1 MTDQDCVVMP
11 VEVLVTQSEDTM
23 IAQTLSRRSALTR
36 LTVTAAGLLVAGAA
50 PRTSLAAPFFQTPS
64 TLNLGMVPGEDA
76 EVRIQRYAP
85 IVDYLKSYL
94 GMDVK
99 AYVGT
104 DYTATVEAMRAK
116 RVDAAY
122 FGPFSYVLAA
132 QVADARVFVVPGSS
146 DGITSTYNS
155 LIVTHTASGIT
166 DLAGLKGRNFAFVD
180 PASTSGHLIPRAML
194 MKAGIEPDRDLKTI
208 FAGGHDASLL
218 AINGKRVDAGAVSST
233 QHQRMIEA
241 GVVDEGNLLTL
252 ITSDPI
258 PSSPFA
264 ARGSLDAALA
274 ENLKQAF
281 LDAHTSMTVE
291 IRKELLGGE
300 TNRYVAAD
308 DTLYDPIRDTARI
321 LNLDLTQIHG

>member
-1 MTDQDCVVMP
+1 MKSGLLSQT
-11 VEVLVTQSEDTM
+11 VT
-23 IAQTLSRRSALTR
+23 RRSVLSGLTA
-36 LTVTAAGLLVAGAA
+36 TAAGLLVAGAT
-50 PRTSLAAPFFQTPS
+50 PRVTWAGPAIQMPS

-76 EVRIQRYAP
+76 EVRIHRYEP
-85 IVDYLKSYL
+85 MIDYLKQAL

-99 AYVGT
+99 AFVGT

-116 RVDAAY
+116 KVDAAY

-132 QVADARVFVVPGSS
+132 QVAEARVFVVPGSA

-155 LIVTHTASGIT
+155 LLVANAKSGIT
-166 DLAGLKGRNFAFVD
+166 TVEGLVGHSFSFVD

-194 MKAGIEPDRDLKTI
+194 LKAGVDADRDLKTI

-218 AINGKRVDAGAVSST
+218 AINGGKVDAGAVSST
-233 QHQRMIEA
+233 QHKRMIEA
-241 GVVDEGNLLTL
+241 GIVDASNLVTL

-264 ARGSLDAALA
+264 VRGSLDTGLQ
-274 ENLKQAF
+274 ERFRDAF
-281 LDAHTSMTVE
+281 LDAHNYMSVE

-308 DTLYDPIRDTARI
+308 DSLYDPIRETAKI
-321 LNLDLTQIHG
+321 LNLDLTTIRG